1 MGKGGGRLI
10 FSFYGQPASGKTSLS
25 VHFANAIGS
34 PFLIDGDKFREMMK
48 NRRFSNKGRE
58 DNLRNANAV
67 ATYLNM
73 TTPASVVLAF
83 VNPFHRIREELKD
96 LNGGQ
101 VIEILL
107 KSERTI
113 RRLHH
118 VASFEAG
125 ATDITLITDRPIE
138 ETFTDLLAQ
147 LAQTLKDRR

>member
-1 MGKGGGRLI
+1 MGKGGSRLI
-10 FSFYGQPASGKTSLS
+10 YSFYGQPGAGKTTLS
-25 VHFANAIGS
+25 IQFANAIGT
-34 PFLIDGDKFREMMK
+34 PFLIDGDRFREMMK

-67 ATYLNM
+67 ATYLNLR
-73 TTPASVVLAF
+73 TPVSVVLAF

-125 ATDITLITDRPIE
+125 APDITLTTDRPIE
-138 ETFTDLLAQ
+138 ETFAELNAQ
-147 LAQTLKDRR
+147 LETMKGRR